1 MKKSDYTQE
10 FKEQVLKECQEVGNV
25 AVVARRHNISANT
38 IHTWRRKVRKTGS
51 TKLLPTDQTRRIKEL
66 EARVEKFSTENDYFA
81 SRDPVRSEA
90 PYHPF
95 LVMIPPIRRGIPPVI
110 TVCS

>member
-38 IHTWRRKVRKTGS
+38 IHT
-51 TKLLPTDQTRRIKEL
+51 
-66 EARVEKFSTENDYFA
+66 
-81 SRDPVRSEA
+81 
-90 PYHPF
+90 
-95 LVMIPPIRRGIPPVI
+95 
-110 TVCS
+110 